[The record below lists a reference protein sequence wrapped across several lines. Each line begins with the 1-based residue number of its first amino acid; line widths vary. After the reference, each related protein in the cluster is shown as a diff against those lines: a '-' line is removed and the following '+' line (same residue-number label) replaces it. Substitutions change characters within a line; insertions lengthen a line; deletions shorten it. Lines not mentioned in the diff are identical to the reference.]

1 MDSGRIWKFFQLKV
15 KMKKRAVLAKR
26 EIQLLT
32 TNESERKLKAKVKN
46 ILIIEDLEILVVL
59 RCSTQY

>member
-15 KMKKRAVLAKR
+15 EMKKRAVLAKR

-32 TNESERKLKAKVKN
+32 TNESEIKLKAKVKN
-46 ILIIEDLEILVVL
+46 
-59 RCSTQY
+59 T

>member
-15 KMKKRAVLAKR
+15 EMKKRAVLAKR